1 MIDLSRIYHT
11 GMAVADIDAACASVG
26 ASPSATGACHAEG
39 PCRRA
44 EEKSSCGN

>member
-26 ASPSATGACHAEG
+26 ASLGL
-39 PCRRA
+39 R
-44 EEKSSCGN
+44 